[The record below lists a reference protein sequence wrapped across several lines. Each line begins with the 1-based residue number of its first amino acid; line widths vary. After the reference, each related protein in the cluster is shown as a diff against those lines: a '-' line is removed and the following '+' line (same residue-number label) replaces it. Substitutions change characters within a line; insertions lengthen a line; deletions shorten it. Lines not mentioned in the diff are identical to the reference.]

1 LEAYFIGQFKWE
13 REEEKKKK
21 EAAEQAAK
29 DAAENDAWRL
39 HAYFLLNDLKW

>member
-21 EAAEQAAK
+21 EAAEQAAR
-29 DAAENDAWRL
+29 DAADNE
-39 HAYFLLNDLKW
+39 